1 MTVATLPIMQH
12 AKAAGD
18 LKFIFHIC
26 PTFKQ
31 AASSIPAASYWL
43 FASHIILEAISHI
56 CRTTQAPMCIKMA
69 QFPLWVSTINEATV
83 EGTIKVLENIYEKQ
97 LWFTPA
103 ELEDKVVPSINDQ
116 LTNAHTHVLKIM
128 QSKDWNLF
136 RWIDNIQLRYGIF
149 CNLWTL
155 YGCCWR
161 HIKIWWI
168 KSGASVFFCPLGEN
182 LAGNEKPDYHT
193 LVLD

>member
-31 AASSIPAASYWL
+31 AASFYSQQQVIVVR
-43 FASHIILEAISHI
+43 ILTSFLKPFHTYAEQ
-56 CRTTQAPMCIKMA
+56 TQAPMCIKMA

-97 LWFTPA
+97 L
-103 ELEDKVVPSINDQ
+103 
-116 LTNAHTHVLKIM
+116 
-128 QSKDWNLF
+128 
-136 RWIDNIQLRYGIF
+136 
-149 CNLWTL
+149 
-155 YGCCWR
+155 
-161 HIKIWWI
+161 
-168 KSGASVFFCPLGEN
+168 
-182 LAGNEKPDYHT
+182 
-193 LVLD
+193 